1 MGKET
6 KKQNKARGK
15 ISRKDRITKLE
26 DCNPGATRDE
36 IFEALKTVVQSNI
49 VKKSSSSPH

>member
-1 MGKET
+1 MGKEA

-15 ISRKDRITKLE
+15 ISRKDHITKLE

-49 VKKSSSSPH
+49 VKKSSSSSH